1 MVPLRVPRTSIPGSY
16 FQAPSTYSSP
26 DSYRDVILVIRT
38 SSLVLRSSYFLT
50 RSYSY
55 FQSGALPLPSPW
67 FLNSITTPLIR
78 HSSFVIRNSL
88 FNSGTSPSSFPPRRA
103 GVIRNFQFPFGSL
116 LPIRSIPL
124 VPRTSL
130 LVLPHQVILILPIRS
145 TPSSLTLV
153 PKFNHH
159 APYSSFVTRHSSLPK
174 VSSLRKDLRLHVFFF
189 FPGKFG

>member
-78 HSSFVIRNSL
+78 HSSLVIRHYL
-88 FNSGTSPSSFPPRRA
+88 MFL
-103 GVIRNFQFPFGSL
+103 PFGQ
-116 LPIRSIPL
+116 
-124 VPRTSL
+124 TS
-130 LVLPHQVILILPIRS
+130 VS
-145 TPSSLTLV
+145 
-153 PKFNHH
+153 
-159 APYSSFVTRHSSLPK
+159 PYSFRSDVLRVVT
-174 VSSLRKDLRLHVFFF
+174 
-189 FPGKFG
+189 